1 MSTPFNV
8 TTSVPLIR
16 SGRRVADSH
25 QSGSCTSSWIT
36 LAAVLRLCNRWVGRA
51 RQRDA
56 LADLVENEHLLK
68 DIGLTRDEAL
78 DEVNKPFWR

>member
-1 MSTPFNV
+1 V
-8 TTSVPLIR
+8 DR
-16 SGRRVADSH
+16 H
-25 QSGSCTSSWIT
+25 QSSSWP
-36 LAAVLRLCNRWVGRA
+36 LVAAMRRA
-51 RQRDA
+51 WSTWASRAHQRDA